1 MEVDCATLPTER
13 CLTIGGLGSKDAP
26 AGGSA
31 ADAGSNA
38 GGVDAAAAASAGDG
52 GAPEPVDPESGFSP
66 CPLDGSPCVIMP
78 FGDSITEGYPS
89 FDGGYRVELFHQAV
103 LGARPISFVGDRANG
118 PQTVDGLAFPR
129 GSEGYSGYTID
140 ASVRNGIT
148 ARAEPAIASY
158 HPHIILL
165 MIGTNDIDLNIDV
178 ASAPARL
185 GALIDRITLA
195 APEALLVVASILPTT
210 NAATNERI
218 VAYDA
223 AIPSLIESRR
233 AAGKHVASV
242 DMYAAFTANPNYAS
256 AYLVDALHPNV
267 TGYALLGQTWY
278 AAILPYLPPAR

>member
-1 MEVDCATLPTER
+1 
-13 CLTIGGLGSKDAP
+13 
-26 AGGSA
+26 
-31 ADAGSNA
+31 
-38 GGVDAAAAASAGDG
+38 
-52 GAPEPVDPESGFSP
+52 
-66 CPLDGSPCVIMP
+66 
-78 FGDSITEGYPS
+78 
-89 FDGGYRVELFHQAV
+89 
-103 LGARPISFVGDRANG
+103 
-118 PQTVDGLAFPR
+118 
-129 GSEGYSGYTID
+129 
-140 ASVRNGIT
+140 
-148 ARAEPAIASY
+148 
-158 HPHIILL
+158 

-210 NAATNERI
+210 NADTNERI

-223 AIPSLIESRR
+223 AIPGLIESRR